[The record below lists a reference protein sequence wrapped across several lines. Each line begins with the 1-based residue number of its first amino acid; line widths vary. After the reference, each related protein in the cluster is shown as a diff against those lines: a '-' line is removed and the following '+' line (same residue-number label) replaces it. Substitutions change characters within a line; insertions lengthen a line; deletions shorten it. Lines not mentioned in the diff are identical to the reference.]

1 MGIMKW
7 QYKEEHPFEKRRAE
21 GEKIRRKY
29 PDRVPVIVEKS
40 PKARI
45 GDLDKKKY
53 LVPSD
58 LTVGQFYFLIRKRIS
73 LRPEDA
79 LFFFVNNVIPLPPP
93 PWDLCIRSITKRTSS
108 YTLPI
113 PMSLS
118 TATKSSSINHHQ
130 IFRLLHLKN
139 VKKAVEY
146 LPQNVP
152 KWQLEPNFVAI

>member
-1 MGIMKW
+1 MGSHNRDIPEHSRYIHSQTTIMKW

-40 PKARI
+40 
-45 GDLDKKKY
+45 
-53 LVPSD
+53 
-58 LTVGQFYFLIRKRIS
+58 
-73 LRPEDA
+73 
-79 LFFFVNNVIPLPPP
+79 
-93 PWDLCIRSITKRTSS
+93 ITKKTSS
-108 YTLPI
+108 CTLPT

-118 TATKSSSINHHQ
+118 MATKSSSINLHQ
-130 IFRLLHLKN
+130 IFRLQHLKN

-152 KWQLEPNFVAI
+152 SGNWNNILLQ